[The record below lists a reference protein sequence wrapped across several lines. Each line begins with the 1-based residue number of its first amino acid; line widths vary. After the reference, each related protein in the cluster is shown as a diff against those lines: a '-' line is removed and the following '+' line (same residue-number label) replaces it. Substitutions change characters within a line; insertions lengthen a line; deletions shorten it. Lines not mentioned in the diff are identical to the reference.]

1 MLDRG
6 GVTGARVRALET
18 LLPGRATRNFL
29 LILCAMHVILFVDRV
44 NLAAAAET
52 IKHDL
57 GLSNTQLGVAF
68 SAFNYAYAPFQLV
81 GGWIAD
87 RYGSRRTLAVC
98 ALAWAVTTMATGAV
112 GGLATLFAVRF
123 CLGMGEGAT
132 LPAATRALTK
142 WTSEAARGFGMGL
155 THAAGRIGA
164 GVTAPIV
171 AFLITLMSWRM
182 IFVLLGIVSALWSLV
197 WLWYFRDEPS
207 DHKDVSP
214 TELAALASGVPTA
227 RTSGPVPWRRLVP
240 RMVPSMVTYFCMGWT
255 GWLYVTWMP
264 SLFSKNYGVDMK
276 KSAMFY
282 AATFLCAMVAEF
294 FGGVISD
301 YLLRRTGRKSIARSM
316 LVTICL
322 ILALCALIPA
332 ILVHELMPGVIS
344 FTLALLFL
352 DTAITPM
359 WVAAT
364 DIAPEYAGSASALMN
379 AAGAVAG
386 ILSPVAFGWILDMTG
401 SWTMPFVVSIG
412 LMLLGSVTAFWI
424 RPDAALGSGEPRSRL
439 AFAPN

>member
-1 MLDRG
+1 MM
-6 GVTGARVRALET
+6 VM
-18 LLPGRATRNFL
+18 LPGRATRNFL
-29 LILCAMHVILFVDRV
+29 LILCAMHIILFIDRV

-52 IKHDL
+52 IKDDL
-57 GLSNTQLGVAF
+57 HLTNIQLGVAF

-87 RYGSRRTLAVC
+87 RYGSRLTLAIC
-98 ALAWAVTTMATGAV
+98 ALVWAVTTILTGAV
-112 GGLATLFAVRF
+112 GGLLTLFAVRF

-132 LPAATRALTK
+132 LPAATRALSK
-142 WTSEAARGFGMGL
+142 WTSEASRGFGIGL

-171 AFLITLMSWRM
+171 AFLITLMSWRW
-182 IFVLLGIVSALWSLV
+182 IFVVLGIVSAIWSLV

-207 DHKDVSP
+207 EHSGVSP
-214 TELAALASGVPTA
+214 AELAILPAGGA
-227 RTSGPVPWRRLVP
+227 RVSRSSGPVPWRRLVP
-240 RMVPSMVTYFCMGWT
+240 RMVPMMVTYFCMGWT

-282 AATFLCAMVAEF
+282 AATFLCAMLAEF

-301 YLLRRTGRKSIARSM
+301 HLLQRTGRKSIARSL

-332 ILVHELMPGVIS
+332 ILVHELIPGVIS
-344 FTLALLFL
+344 FTLALFFL

-359 WVAAT
+359 WIAT
-364 DIAPEYAGSASALMN
+364 MDIAPNYTGSASALMN

-386 ILSPVAFGWILDMTG
+386 ILSPVAFGWILDLTG
-401 SWTMPFVVSIG
+401 SWTLPFVVSMG
-412 LMLLGSVTAFWI
+412 LLLLGSVTAFWI
-424 RPDAALGSGEPRSRL
+424 RPDEELGAAAPPAKL
-439 AFAPN
+439 ALAAR

>member
-1 MLDRG
+1 MPG
-6 GVTGARVRALET
+6 MI
-18 LLPGRATRNFL
+18 PGRATRNFL

-52 IKHDL
+52 IKTDL
-57 GLSNTQLGVAF
+57 GLTNIQLGVAF

-132 LPAATRALTK
+132 LPAATRALSK
-142 WTSEAARGFGMGL
+142 WTSQSARGFGMGL

-171 AFLITLMSWRM
+171 AFLITLMSWRL
-182 IFVLLGIVSALWSLV
+182 IFVVLGIVSAVWSLV

-207 DHKDVSP
+207 DHPGIST
-214 TELAALASGVPTA
+214 TELAVLSEGVQTA

-282 AATFLCAMVAEF
+282 AATFFCATIAEF
-294 FGGVISD
+294 LGGVISD
-301 YLLRRTGRKSIARSM
+301 QLLRRSGRKSVARSW

-322 ILALCALIPA
+322 ILALSALIPA
-332 ILVHELMPGVIS
+332 ILVHELIPGVVS
-344 FTLALLFL
+344 FTLALFFL
-352 DTAITPM
+352 DMAITPM
-359 WVAAT
+359 WIAT
-364 DIAPEYAGSASALMN
+364 MDIAPQYTGSASALMN

-386 ILSPVAFGWILDMTG
+386 ILSPVAFGWILDLTG
-401 SWTMPFVVSIG
+401 SWTLPFAVSMA
-412 LMLLGSVTAFWI
+412 LMLLGSITAFWI
-424 RPDAALGSGEPRSRL
+424 RPDEELGVAPPPVKLALATR
-439 AFAPN
+439 

>member
-1 MLDRG
+1 MMF
-6 GVTGARVRALET
+6 V
-18 LLPGRATRNFL
+18 LPGRATRNFL
-29 LILCAMHVILFVDRV
+29 LILCAMHVMLFVDRV

-52 IKHDL
+52 IKEDL
-57 GLSNTQLGVAF
+57 HLTNLQLGVAF

-87 RYGSRRTLAVC
+87 RYGSRLTLTVC
-98 ALAWAVTTMATGAV
+98 AFAWAVTTMATGAV
-112 GGLATLFAVRF
+112 GGLLTLFAVRF

-132 LPAATRALTK
+132 LPAATRALSK
-142 WTSEAARGFGMGL
+142 WTSESTRGFGMGL

-171 AFLITLMSWRM
+171 AFLITVMSWRM
-182 IFVLLGIVSALWSLV
+182 IFVLLGIVSAVWSV
-197 WLWYFRDEPS
+197 WWLWYFRDEPS
-207 DHKDVSP
+207 EHKSISEA
-214 TELAALASGVPTA
+214 ELAQLATGVQTA

-276 KSAMFY
+276 KSSLFY

-294 FGGVISD
+294 VGGVLSD
-301 YLLRRTGRKSIARSM
+301 RLLARTGRKSIARSW

-322 ILALCALIPA
+322 LLALTALIPA
-332 ILVHELMPGVIS
+332 ILVHDLIPGVIS
-344 FTLALLFL
+344 FTLALFFL

-359 WVAAT
+359 WIASM
-364 DIAPEYAGSASALMN
+364 DIAPDYAGSASALMN

-386 ILSPVAFGWILDMTG
+386 ILSPVAFGFILDRTG
-401 SWTMPFVVSIG
+401 SWTSPFAVSMA
-412 LMLLGSVTAFWI
+412 LMLLGSITAFWI
-424 RPDAALGSGEPRSRL
+424 RPDDQLEGGAVPARL
-439 AFAPN
+439 ALASD

>member
-1 MLDRG
+1 MFMLPG
-6 GVTGARVRALET
+6 WANT
-18 LLPGRATRNFL
+18 GRATRNFL
-29 LILCAMHVILFVDRV
+29 LILCAMHIILFVDRV
-44 NLAAAAET
+44 NLAAAAEI
-52 IKHDL
+52 IKGDL
-57 GLSNTQLGVAF
+57 GLTNTQLGVAF

-87 RYGSRRTLAVC
+87 RFGSRRTLAVC
-98 ALAWAVTTMATGAV
+98 ALAWALTTMATGAV

-142 WTSEAARGFGMGL
+142 WTPEASRGFGMGL

-164 GVTAPIV
+164 GVAAPIV
-171 AFLITLMSWRM
+171 AFLILLMSWRM
-182 IFVLLGIVSALWSLV
+182 IFVLLGIVSAIWSLV

-207 DHKDVSP
+207 DHPSVSAA
-214 TELAALASGVPTA
+214 ELDALASGPAIA

-240 RMVPSMVTYFCMGWT
+240 RMAPSMITYFCMGWT

-282 AATFLCAMVAEF
+282 AATFLCAMFAELL
-294 FGGVISD
+294 GGIISD
-301 YLLRRTGRKSIARSM
+301 HLLQRTGKKSLARSL
-316 LVTICL
+316 LVTFCL
-322 ILALCALIPA
+322 LLALGALIPA
-332 ILVHELMPGVIS
+332 ILVHELIPGVIS
-344 FTLALLFL
+344 FTLALFFL

-386 ILSPVAFGWILDMTG
+386 ILSPVAFGWILDLTG
-401 SWTMPFVVSIG
+401 SWTLPFVVSMA
-412 LMLLGSVTAFWI
+412 LMLLGAATAFWI
-424 RPDAALGSGEPRSRL
+424 RPDEELGAPSALPKLALAAH
-439 AFAPN
+439 

>member
-1 MLDRG
+1 MMVAFSG
-6 GVTGARVRALET
+6 WTM
-18 LLPGRATRNFL
+18 GRATRNFL
-29 LILCAMHVILFVDRV
+29 IILCAMHVMLFIDRV

-52 IKHDL
+52 IKTDL
-57 GLSNTQLGVAF
+57 GLTNIQLGIAF
-68 SAFNYAYAPFQLV
+68 SAFNYAYAPFQLI
-81 GGWIAD
+81 GGWVAD
-87 RYGSRRTLAVC
+87 RCGSRLTLAVC
-98 ALAWAVTTMATGAV
+98 ALAWALTTMATGAV
-112 GGLATLFAVRF
+112 GGLLTLFAVRF

-132 LPAATRALTK
+132 LPAATRALSR
-142 WTSEAARGFGMGL
+142 WTAESTRGFGMGL

-171 AFLITLMSWRM
+171 AFLITVMSWRM
-182 IFVLLGIVSALWSLV
+182 IFVLLGIVSAVWSLW

-207 DHKDVSP
+207 DHKDI
-214 TELAALASGVPTA
+214 TQAELAQLAANAQTA
-227 RTSGPVPWRRLVP
+227 RHSGPVPWRRLVP
-240 RMVPSMVTYFCMGWT
+240 RMVPSMITYFCMGWT

-282 AATFLCAMVAEF
+282 AATFLCATFAEF

-301 YLLRRTGRKSIARSM
+301 YLLRRTGRKAIARSLM
-316 LVTICL
+316 VTVCL
-322 ILALCALIPA
+322 LLALSALIPA
-332 ILVHELMPGVIS
+332 ILVHELIPGVIS

-359 WVAAT
+359 WIAT
-364 DIAPEYAGSASALMN
+364 MDIAPDYTGSASALMN

-386 ILSPVAFGWILDMTG
+386 ILSPVAFGWILDLTG
-401 SWTMPFVVSIG
+401 SWTMPFIASMG

-424 RPDAALGSGEPRSRL
+424 RPDEELGTDTPRTKLIL
-439 AFAPN
+439 AQS

>member
-1 MLDRG
+1 MLI
-6 GVTGARVRALET
+6 V
-18 LLPGRATRNFL
+18 LPGRATRNFL
-29 LILCAMHVILFVDRV
+29 LVLCLMHVILFVDRV
-44 NLAAAAET
+44 NLAAAAEV
-52 IKHDL
+52 IKADL
-57 GLSNTQLGVAF
+57 GLSNIQLGVAF

-98 ALAWAVTTMATGAV
+98 ALAWAVTTMVTGAV

-123 CLGMGEGAT
+123 ALGMGEGAT
-132 LPAATRALTK
+132 LPAATRALAK
-142 WTSEAARGFGMGL
+142 WTSDATRGFGVGI

-171 AFLITLMSWRM
+171 ALLITVMSWRL
-182 IFVLLGIVSALWSLV
+182 IFVVLGIVSAFWAVL
-197 WLWYFRDEPS
+197 WLWYFRDDPR
-207 DHKDVSP
+207 DHSGI
-214 TELAALASGVPTA
+214 TAAELAALPGGDAGMP

-240 RMVPSMVTYFCMGWT
+240 RMVPMMVTYFCMGWT

-301 YLLRRTGRKSIARSM
+301 YLLQRTGRKNIARSW

-322 ILALCALIPA
+322 ILALTALIPA
-332 ILVHELMPGVIS
+332 ILVHELIPGVIS
-344 FTLALLFL
+344 FTLALFFL
-352 DTAITPM
+352 DTAISPM
-359 WVAAT
+359 WIAT
-364 DIAPEYAGSASALMN
+364 MDIAPDYAGSSSALMN

-401 SWTMPFVVSIG
+401 NWTLPFAVSMA
-412 LMLLGSVTAFWI
+412 LLLLGSVTAFWI
-424 RPDAALGSGEPRSRL
+424 RPDERLGADAPDSGLALAAH
-439 AFAPN
+439 